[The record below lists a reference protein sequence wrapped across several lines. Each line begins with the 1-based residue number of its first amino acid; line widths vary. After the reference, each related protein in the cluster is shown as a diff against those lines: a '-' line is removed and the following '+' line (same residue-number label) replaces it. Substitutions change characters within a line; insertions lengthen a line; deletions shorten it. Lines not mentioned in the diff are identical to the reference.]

1 VPVDEQVIAI
11 YAGTKG
17 WTDDVPVSEVQ
28 RYETELIEYLKA
40 NHASVLDDIRSTG
53 ALPDEDVIDKAL
65 SAFKET
71 FDTGKV
77 D

>member
-1 VPVDEQVIAI
+1 
-11 YAGTKG
+11 
-17 WTDDVPVSEVQ
+17 VPVSEVR
-28 RYETELIEYLKA
+28 RYETELIEFLKA
-40 NHASVLDDIRSTG
+40 NHAAVLDTIRETK
-53 ALPDEDVIDKAL
+53 ALPDEAELEKAL

>member
-1 VPVDEQVIAI
+1 VPVEEQVIAI
-11 YAGTKG
+11 YAGTNG
-17 WTDDVPVSEVQ
+17 WTDDVPVSEVR
-28 RYETELIEYLKA
+28 RYETELIEFLKA
-40 NHASVLDDIRSTG
+40 NHPAVLDTIRDTK
-53 ALPDEDVIDKAL
+53 ALPEEDEIEKAL